1 MNELHEFKLPEPD
14 TRLVV
19 LGKTVFKIKYKT
31 SYTVLPKD
39 EAPFKTGWF
48 YDELK
53 KITKAVLTHVTQGC
67 PSVPLRSE
75 HLAVYPGFHQWES
88 VGDLQFSQ
96 NGEELQAHPNV
107 ILLLVKLLVPVK
119 EDTSALPTKQT
130 QEHLTGKRKLP
141 PDDECLPPDS
151 TPSSYHLT
159 RKKIRLE
166 GNSQMVPVGGCGAAF
181 PTGTCTHVPIAAS
194 SFTRAAS
201 PSTETVAH
209 CASETMR
216 SLHNLSQPTQLKDNE
231 IQTWL
236 NPWKIIKYVLH
247 PLFGALQSKS

>member
-1 MNELHEFKLPEPD
+1 MHPAFA
-14 TRLVV
+14 
-19 LGKTVFKIKYKT
+19 

-166 GNSQMVPVGGCGAAF
+166 GNSQMEHALM
-181 PTGTCTHVPIAAS
+181 
-194 SFTRAAS
+194 S
-201 PSTETVAH
+201 P
-209 CASETMR
+209 
-216 SLHNLSQPTQLKDNE
+216 LLQ
-231 IQTWL
+231 
-236 NPWKIIKYVLH
+236 VLLQEQRVH
-247 PLFGALQSKS
+247 PLKQLLTVPRRLCEAFTT